1 MLKLSKLILYHFLF
15 VLLSLAIEFQSASS
29 MLNWWNTEGQ
39 NSSTIHPEDVLHHLR
54 APPST
59 PLRSAAV
66 SPVGGSPVRD
76 FEHSSYGAT
85 FNQFGHPTFGPN
97 HVESAPEYDASEW
110 FPSSGG
116 TSFAPSAVNSP
127 THPNMPTSLHH
138 QNFNNEGFQDYYSQ
152 QFEDESYDGDS
163 SYVSNEYNE
172 FDGTDTGAQHNF
184 HMMPG
189 SSSSSAHRKG
199 KKHNP
204 KQSPKKSQR
213 TSSPSKSKNVRRHR
227 HLYQPQNN

>member
-1 MLKLSKLILYHFLF
+1 
-15 VLLSLAIEFQSASS
+15 

-138 QNFNNEGFQDYYSQ
+138 QNFINEDIHGYYSQ
-152 QFEDESYDGDS
+152 QLEDESNDGDS
-163 SYVSNEYNE
+163 SYVSNNLDNE
-172 FDGTDTGAQHNF
+172 FDETDTGAHHSVN
-184 HMMPG
+184 MMPG
-189 SSSSSAHRKG
+189 PSSTSAHRKG